1 MLQSLK
7 GAAQGR
13 FISSVNHNTC
23 QALWKQKGLSTL
35 LLSLG
40 IWEGWEQSGGDGAGG
55 FCRGEVASP
64 HSRLG
69 NAFRGSGD
77 TGAGLEGKHSEP
89 C

>member
-40 IWEGWEQSGGDGAGG
+40 IWEGWEQSGGDGARWLLSRGG
-55 FCRGEVASP
+55 GIAPFTAE
-64 HSRLG
+64 
-69 NAFRGSGD
+69 
-77 TGAGLEGKHSEP
+77 E
-89 C
+89 